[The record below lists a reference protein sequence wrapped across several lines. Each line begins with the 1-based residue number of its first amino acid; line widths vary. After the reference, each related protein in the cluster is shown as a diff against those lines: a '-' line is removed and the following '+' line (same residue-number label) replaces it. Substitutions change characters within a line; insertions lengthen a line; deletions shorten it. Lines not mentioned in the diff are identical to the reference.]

1 MKRGIGELWHRR
13 ITRTAGANPHAAVR
27 LEDVSRA
34 VQMMFRAGGG
44 DARVRVVPATP
55 QRIGGPRASLGA
67 LDGETLALPPVLAVF
82 DQPVLN
88 RDLYLWLAALG
99 ACHDGESAD
108 WIGANLRATRRAL
121 ARFPGL
127 RARYRRL
134 AEAHL
139 AQRPEPR
146 RLKPAAAAAEHAIRQ
161 ALRATLDGE
170 DGDARP
176 GPGLQPDAA
185 APVWLWLGQA
195 LPEGAGDPAEAPFR
209 APVDR
214 QAHAL
219 ARVVARWTA
228 AAR

>member
-108 WIGANLRATRRAL
+108 SGSAPTCAPRGARWRGSRACARATAAWPRHTWRSGPNRA
-121 ARFPGL
+121 G
-127 RARYRRL
+127 
-134 AEAHL
+134 
-139 AQRPEPR
+139 
-146 RLKPAAAAAEHAIRQ
+146 
-161 ALRATLDGE
+161 
-170 DGDARP
+170 
-176 GPGLQPDAA
+176 
-185 APVWLWLGQA
+185 
-195 LPEGAGDPAEAPFR
+195 
-209 APVDR
+209 
-214 QAHAL
+214 
-219 ARVVARWTA
+219 
-228 AAR
+228 

>member
-127 RARYRRL
+127 RAHRLRIEGRGRLLSMGRRR
-134 AEAHL
+134 AGERKGD
-139 AQRPEPR
+139 QRCGG
-146 RLKPAAAAAEHAIRQ
+146 AVH
-161 ALRATLDGE
+161 GS
-170 DGDARP
+170 
-176 GPGLQPDAA
+176 
-185 APVWLWLGQA
+185 PVSCL
-195 LPEGAGDPAEAPFR
+195 
-209 APVDR
+209 VDD
-214 QAHAL
+214 
-219 ARVVARWTA
+219 TG
-228 AAR
+228 